1 MNEGITMEGIMT
13 VADLIEELQGMT
25 QDAPV
30 FLAVLKY
37 PGEFRIKWDEE
48 GVGDWMNHSEYEC
61 SPLTPDE
68 IIDHPSGIVYI
79 SAEVEEFNEE
89 RWMLNGNRAD

>member
-13 VADLIEELQGMT
+13 VKDLIEELQGMN

-30 FLAVLKY
+30 FLAVTKY
-37 PGEFRIKWDEE
+37 PGEFRIDFIDGE
-48 GVGDWMNHSEYEC
+48 GRWMDHSDVEC

-79 SAEVEEFNEE
+79 SAEVEEFNQE
-89 RWMLNGNRAD
+89 RWQLNGNCAD